1 MLAQVLLRVA
11 DRVGARENASGGSDD
26 VPLNEDEQRILA
38 EIERQFHAD
47 DPESARRISS
57 TTLRRYLVRN
67 CAWALAG
74 LVFGLAILL
83 VAFAS
88 SWILGIFGF
97 LIMVGCALVLV
108 QNLRKMSRLGV
119 EQMTRSMGAHSLNQA
134 LDEAAR
140 KLRRRLR
147 GEED

>member
-1 MLAQVLLRVA
+1 M
-11 DRVGARENASGGSDD
+11 
-26 VPLNEDEQRILA
+26 PLNEDEQRILA
-38 EIERQFHAD
+38 EIEKQFHAN

-57 TTLRRYLVRN
+57 TTLRHYLVRN
-67 CAWALAG
+67 CAWAFGG
-74 LVFGLAILL
+74 LVLGLVILL

-88 SWILGIFGF
+88 SWILGVFGF
-97 LIMVGCALVLV
+97 LIMVASAVVLV

-119 EQMTRSMGAHSLNQA
+119 EQVTKSMGAHNINQA
-134 LDEAAR
+134 VEEAAR